1 MGQGP
6 SRQKIVSQYYRSKE
20 EKDALIFREMMKI
33 NQEKLSDRINKLN
46 EELQNLADEGGKQLM
61 FYQVEKEN
69 SGDDDDTST
78 TCGAGTISKSRIQI
92 ICNKYNKING
102 VVESIKELNLKQFL
116 YLSQDI
122 MEKLVLAKQ
131 ESNQNSPL
139 DLSASVI
146 FSDCHRELDQNN
158 YKDECCI
165 CMDSQSDIALPC
177 MHSYC
182 HECINAWFEQN
193 QSCPLCRD
201 SRGVDDCWILSNP
214 PETSEVAGILISL
227 AEKALDQSHDS

>member
-1 MGQGP
+1 MD
-6 SRQKIVSQYYRSKE
+6 SSSQ
-20 EKDALIFREMMKI
+20 
-33 NQEKLSDRINKLN
+33 DRINKLN

-131 ESNQNSPL
+131 ESNQNAPL

-146 FSDCHRELDQNN
+146 FSE
-158 YKDECCI
+158 
-165 CMDSQSDIALPC
+165 
-177 MHSYC
+177 
-182 HECINAWFEQN
+182 FEQN